1 MARLN
6 KIAIS
11 LCALLFTSIS
21 FTPLA
26 QASGHTH
33 ASASPKALPAKSG
46 SERKKKATSQ
56 KTKTTAKTTSKKS
69 SRTRLP
75 TRTTAASQTALHRQA
90 AGATKKCVLRKGY
103 KKQCAKTVAA
113 SAEPT
118 LALNSVK
125 SKCVVRKGYKK
136 RCKPEASEANL
147 TIADAHKVRVQK
159 AQSTAMNKLMGQL
172 GKPYRWGGT
181 SPRTGFDCSGLVYY
195 AYKDLVKIHI
205 PRTANE
211 MYHLRDA
218 RPVDRDELQSGDL
231 VFFRTRGRG
240 AADHVGVYVGNGKFI
255 QSPRTGRDI
264 QITSLS
270 EDYWV
275 RHYVGARRVMTP
287 KTIRRPPLLL
297 HLHPHPQGIL
307 QIALFARRIT
317 TIAGRRHA
325 KVTVKGPA
333 ESGLS
338 LVSQALRNTLYRRLR
353 LR

>member
-46 SERKKKATSQ
+46 SERKKKSNQ
-56 KTKTTAKTTSKKS
+56 SKKVKPPLKPPVKS
-69 SRTRLP
+69 PRAPGSLP
-75 TRTTAASQTALHRQA
+75 VLPQQA
-90 AGATKKCVLRKGY
+90 KPRFIVRPSAPRKKCVLRKGY

-240 AADHVGVYVGNGKFI
+240 TADHVGVYVGNGKFI

-287 KTIRRPPLLL
+287 KTIR
-297 HLHPHPQGIL
+297 
-307 QIALFARRIT
+307 
-317 TIAGRRHA
+317 
-325 KVTVKGPA
+325 
-333 ESGLS
+333 
-338 LVSQALRNTLYRRLR
+338 
-353 LR
+353 

>member
-1 MARLN
+1 MHYCSRLSHSRHWLRHQGIRTPPLRQKRAREKWLR
-6 KIAIS
+6 
-11 LCALLFTSIS
+11 
-21 FTPLA
+21 A
-26 QASGHTH
+26 QE
-33 ASASPKALPAKSG
+33 KSNQ
-46 SERKKKATSQ
+46 S
-56 KTKTTAKTTSKKS
+56 KTKTTAKTTSKKVLAHP
-69 SRTRLP
+69 LP

-287 KTIRRPPLLL
+287 KTIR
-297 HLHPHPQGIL
+297 
-307 QIALFARRIT
+307 
-317 TIAGRRHA
+317 
-325 KVTVKGPA
+325 
-333 ESGLS
+333 
-338 LVSQALRNTLYRRLR
+338 
-353 LR
+353 

>member
-21 FTPLA
+21 LTPLA
-26 QASGHTH
+26 HASGHTH
-33 ASASPKALPAKSG
+33 ASATPKAHPAKG
-46 SERKKKATSQ
+46 STAERKKKATQNKS
-56 KTKTTAKTTSKKS
+56 KSTAKTTRKKTS
-69 SRTRLP
+69 SAKSP
-75 TRTTAASQTALHRQA
+75 TRTTAASQTALNRQV
-90 AGATKKCVLRKGY
+90 AGTTKKCVLRKGY
-103 KKQCAKTVAA
+103 KKQCAKTVKSSEA
-113 SAEPT
+113 ST

-125 SKCVVRKGYKK
+125 SKCMVRKGYKK
-136 RCKPEASEANL
+136 RCKPVADEPNL
-147 TIADAHKVRVQK
+147 TIADAHKARVQK
-159 AQSTAMNKLMGQL
+159 AQSTAMNKLMDQL
-172 GKPYRWGGT
+172 GKPYRWGGS

-240 AADHVGVYVGNGKFI
+240 TADHVGVYVGNGKFI

-287 KTIRRPPLLL
+287 KTIR
-297 HLHPHPQGIL
+297 
-307 QIALFARRIT
+307 
-317 TIAGRRHA
+317 
-325 KVTVKGPA
+325 
-333 ESGLS
+333 
-338 LVSQALRNTLYRRLR
+338 
-353 LR
+353 

>member
-1 MARLN
+1 
-6 KIAIS
+6 
-11 LCALLFTSIS
+11 
-21 FTPLA
+21 LA
-26 QASGHTH
+26 
-33 ASASPKALPAKSG
+33 AKSG
-46 SERKKKATSQ
+46 SERKKKTSQ
-56 KTKTTAKTTSKKS
+56 KSKTTAKTTSKKS
-69 SRTRLP
+69 SSTRLP
-75 TRTTAASQTALHRQA
+75 SRTTAASQTALNRQA
-90 AGATKKCVLRKGY
+90 AGVTKKCVLRKGY
-103 KKQCAKTVAA
+103 KKQCAKTIAA
-113 SAEPT
+113 SAKPT

-240 AADHVGVYVGNGKFI
+240 TADHVGVYVGNGKFI

-287 KTIRRPPLLL
+287 KTGRPP
-297 HLHPHPQGIL
+297 
-307 QIALFARRIT
+307 
-317 TIAGRRHA
+317 GRRA
-325 KVTVKGPA
+325 ASPARSPSPPA
-333 ESGLS
+333 EDIANCSLCPAFHDDSGS
-338 LVSQALRNTLYRRLR
+338 ATCQSDGGKHDRMPPVPRNRDSQRYSA
-353 LR
+353 

>member
-1 MARLN
+1 MLSGAAKQNRDIALCITVHIYLIHATGSGVRAYARLRFA
-6 KIAIS
+6 KGVAREKW
-11 LCALLFTSIS
+11 LR
-21 FTPLA
+21 A
-26 QASGHTH
+26 QE
-33 ASASPKALPAKSG
+33 KSYQ
-46 SERKKKATSQ
+46 SKS
-56 KTKTTAKTTSKKS
+56 KTTAKTTSKKS
-69 SRTRLP
+69 SSTRLP
-75 TRTTAASQTALHRQA
+75 SRTTAASQTALHRQA

-136 RCKPEASEANL
+136 RCKPEASDANL

-240 AADHVGVYVGNGKFI
+240 TADHVGVYVGNGKFI

-287 KTIRRPPLLL
+287 KTIR
-297 HLHPHPQGIL
+297 
-307 QIALFARRIT
+307 
-317 TIAGRRHA
+317 
-325 KVTVKGPA
+325 
-333 ESGLS
+333 
-338 LVSQALRNTLYRRLR
+338 
-353 LR
+353 

>member
-113 SAEPT
+113 SAEPTTQLRREGKTVDASVNHLITENPT

-287 KTIRRPPLLL
+287 KTIR
-297 HLHPHPQGIL
+297 
-307 QIALFARRIT
+307 
-317 TIAGRRHA
+317 
-325 KVTVKGPA
+325 
-333 ESGLS
+333 
-338 LVSQALRNTLYRRLR
+338 
-353 LR
+353 

>member
-1 MARLN
+1 M
-6 KIAIS
+6 
-11 LCALLFTSIS
+11 
-21 FTPLA
+21 
-26 QASGHTH
+26 
-33 ASASPKALPAKSG
+33 
-46 SERKKKATSQ
+46 
-56 KTKTTAKTTSKKS
+56 
-69 SRTRLP
+69 
-75 TRTTAASQTALHRQA
+75 
-90 AGATKKCVLRKGY
+90 LRKGY

-118 LALNSVK
+118 TALNSVK

-287 KTIRRPPLLL
+287 KTIR
-297 HLHPHPQGIL
+297 
-307 QIALFARRIT
+307 
-317 TIAGRRHA
+317 
-325 KVTVKGPA
+325 
-333 ESGLS
+333 
-338 LVSQALRNTLYRRLR
+338 
-353 LR
+353 